1 LAEAAKALRDEVR
14 GRAAAWGDAELCAK
28 LAAMEF

>member
-1 LAEAAKALRDEVR
+1 MAAAAKALRDEVR
-14 GRAAAWGDAELCAK
+14 GRAWGDAELCAK